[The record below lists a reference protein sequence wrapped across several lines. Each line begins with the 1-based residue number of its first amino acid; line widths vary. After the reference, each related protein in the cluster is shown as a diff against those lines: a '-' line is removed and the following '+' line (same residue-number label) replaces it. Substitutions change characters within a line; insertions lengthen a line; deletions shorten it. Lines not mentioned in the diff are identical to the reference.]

1 MARLGVKNY
10 RFSLSWP
17 RILPQGVGAVNEE
30 GVAFY
35 NRLIDALLANGIR
48 PFVTLFHW
56 DYPQALADRGAWA
69 NPDSPKWFEAY
80 VSVCARRFGDRVKAL
95 ITPRRAA
102 VLHWSGLWHGRSRAG
117 TDAPRR
123 RDHPDEPS
131 CAQGARSGG
140 SRPAFDSLRIA
151 AWAMRRAATRP
162 FRSPLL
168 LLMWKP
174 RVKRIST
181 CRPAISGRLT
191 SPGGATRRCWA
202 IIRNPAWHS
211 FGALPQGWEQGDLA
225 LISQPLDLYAQN
237 IYNGRPFRAADN
249 AKGYEEVPG
258 AIGEPRTAIGW
269 TIRPDALYWG
279 PKFLYERYQTP
290 FIISE
295 NGMSAH
301 DAVSLD
307 GHVHDPNREDYMRRY
322 LLAYRRAAEDGVDA
336 AGYFAWSLM
345 DNYEWAYGYSERF
358 GLIHVDYATQ
368 KRTPKD
374 SAFWYQTVM
383 ESNGENL

>member
-1 MARLGVKNY
+1 M
-10 RFSLSWP
+10 
-17 RILPQGVGAVNEE
+17 
-30 GVAFY
+30 
-35 NRLIDALLANGIR
+35 
-48 PFVTLFHW
+48 
-56 DYPQALADRGAWA
+56 
-69 NPDSPKWFEAY
+69 
-80 VSVCARRFGDRVKAL
+80 
-95 ITPRRAA
+95 
-102 VLHWSGLWHGRSRAG
+102 
-117 TDAPRR
+117 
-123 RDHPDEPS
+123 
-131 CAQGARSGG
+131 
-140 SRPAFDSLRIA
+140 
-151 AWAMRRAATRP
+151 
-162 FRSPLL
+162 
-168 LLMWKP
+168 
-174 RVKRIST
+174 
-181 CRPAISGRLT
+181 
-191 SPGGATRRCWA
+191 
-202 IIRNPAWHS
+202 
-211 FGALPQGWEQGDLA
+211 
-225 LISQPLDLYAQN
+225 
-237 IYNGRPFRAADN
+237 
-249 AKGYEEVPG
+249 PG

-358 GLIHVDYATQ
+358 GLNHVDYATQ
-368 KRTPKD
+368 KRTSKD

>member
-1 MARLGVKNY
+1 MLG
-10 RFSLSWP
+10 
-17 RILPQGVGAVNEE
+17 
-30 GVAFY
+30 
-35 NRLIDALLANGIR
+35 
-48 PFVTLFHW
+48 H
-56 DYPQALADRGAWA
+56 YP
-69 NPDSPKWFEAY
+69 E
-80 VSVCARRFGDRVKAL
+80 
-95 ITPRRAA
+95 
-102 VLHWSGLWHGRSRAG
+102 
-117 TDAPRR
+117 
-123 RDHPDEPS
+123 
-131 CAQGARSGG
+131 
-140 SRPAFDSLRIA
+140 
-151 AWAMRRAATRP
+151 
-162 FRSPLL
+162 
-168 LLMWKP
+168 
-174 RVKRIST
+174 
-181 CRPAISGRLT
+181 SGR
-191 SPGGATRRCWA
+191 
-202 IIRNPAWHS
+202 HF
-211 FGALPQGWEQGDLA
+211 FGALPQGWENDLA
-225 LISQPLDLYAQN
+225 LISQPLDFYAQN
-237 IYNGRPFRAADN
+237 IYSGRFFRAADN

>member
-1 MARLGVKNY
+1 M
-10 RFSLSWP
+10 
-17 RILPQGVGAVNEE
+17 LPAAATIPMRHHVHQAHGLAVAPC
-30 GVAFY
+30 V
-35 NRLIDALLANGIR
+35 
-48 PFVTLFHW
+48 
-56 DYPQALADRGAWA
+56 
-69 NPDSPKWFEAY
+69 
-80 VSVCARRFGDRVKAL
+80 
-95 ITPRRAA
+95 
-102 VLHWSGLWHGRSRAG
+102 RSF
-117 TDAPRR
+117 
-123 RDHPDEPS
+123 
-131 CAQGARSGG
+131 Q
-140 SRPAFDSLRIA
+140 IA
-151 AWAMRRAATRP
+151 AWAMRRAATQPIP
-162 FRSPLL
+162 FTSAPADVEAARKAYFDVPTGDFWAFNVAWWSDPGDAGPL
-168 LLMWKP
+168 
-174 RVKRIST
+174 
-181 CRPAISGRLT
+181 SGIRQ
-191 SPGGATRRCWA
+191 AFFRRA
-202 IIRNPAWHS
+202 A
-211 FGALPQGWEQGDLA
+211 AGWENDLA
-225 LISQPLDLYAQN
+225 LISQPLDFYAQN
-237 IYNGRPFRAADN
+237 IYNGRFFRAADN

-258 AIGEPRTAIGW
+258 SIGEPRTAIGW

-374 SAFWYQTVM
+374 PPS
-383 ESNGENL
+383 GIKP